1 MGQKE
6 GACLICGEPIVYY
19 ETSREMNCEICGKS
33 FASNA
38 SCTQGHFVCDQ
49 CHSQQG
55 IAAMME
61 QCLTF
66 QGKNPLV
73 LLQSMMEHPYIHM
86 HGPEHHILVGAALLT
101 AYRNCGGEVDLE
113 QALKEM
119 IKRGKKVPGGIC
131 GFWGCCGAAV
141 SSGIFVSIVTGSTPL
156 SKEPWGLSNEMTSR
170 SLKAISG
177 LGGPRCCKRNSF
189 TTIRTA
195 VAFVK
200 EHFQISMELPKK
212 ILCDFSHDNHQCIGK
227 RCPYHKSA

>member
-1 MGQKE
+1 MFDF
-6 GACLICGEPIVYY
+6 
-19 ETSREMNCEICGKS
+19 S
-33 FASNA
+33 
-38 SCTQGHFVCDQ
+38 
-49 CHSQQG
+49 
-55 IAAMME
+55 
-61 QCLTF
+61 
-66 QGKNPLV
+66 GKNPLV

-189 TTIRTA
+189 TAIRTA

-227 RCPYHKSA
+227 RCPYHKSS